1 MKVIINTKDA
11 DPEVDKPI
19 HFCELPELH
28 SDVLKYTVIKTCKP
42 QIILFAFS
50 DGPNLPLLIPSEVM
64 TICKNPH
71 RKYLNQYRFLSIPS
85 RVNLHLQIGK
95 PTMVMHPLV

>member
-1 MKVIINTKDA
+1 
-11 DPEVDKPI
+11 
-19 HFCELPELH
+19 
-28 SDVLKYTVIKTCKP
+28 
-42 QIILFAFS
+42 
-50 DGPNLPLLIPSEVM
+50 LPLLIPSEVM